1 MEDSR
6 PYIVT
11 FNADLDRMLGGGIPT
26 HQITE
31 FYGVPGIGKT
41 QLGIQL
47 SVDVQFPKVFDGCEG
62 QCIYIDTEGSFVMER
77 VIQVAQAAS
86 NHLVLMAENRMNCEK
101 EEAKRFTL
109 ESVLSRI
116 HYYRVHDYV
125 EQIALINLLPSV
137 LREKPEVKLIII
149 DSVAFHFRHDLE
161 DMRKRSH
168 LLMCLGQNLA
178 FLAEQFGVAVVLMN
192 QMTTKLSKN
201 DSILV
206 PALGEAWGYCCS
218 NRVVL
223 FWKEGK
229 RYAHLE
235 KSSNRKA
242 DTVVYRVTSEGI
254 R

>member
-1 MEDSR
+1 MDVR
-6 PYIVT
+6 V
-11 FNADLDRMLGGGIPT
+11 NAFTLVGIPNSFKS
-26 HQITE
+26 HFFFFLFIICFRLQNE
-31 FYGVPGIGKT
+31 
-41 QLGIQL
+41 
-47 SVDVQFPKVFDGCEG
+47 
-62 QCIYIDTEGSFVMER
+62 DTEGSFVMER

-86 NHLVLMAENRMNCEK
+86 NHLVLMAENRMDCEK

-125 EQIALINLLPSV
+125 EQIALINLLPSI
-137 LREKPEVKLIII
+137 LREKPEVKLIVI

-178 FLAEQFGVAVVLMN
+178 FLAEQFEVAAVLMN

-229 RYAHLE
+229 RYINEAV
-235 KSSNRKA
+235 SFS
-242 DTVVYRVTSEGI
+242 
-254 R
+254 